1 MKLKEAALLNETKKF
16 NLVKSGDVGED
27 YGGGK
32 GTVIS
37 KGKGKAGWNK
47 FKRYDTGDIK
57 HLIDSGDID
66 VNTLEL
72 VMVDNGY
79 DDILYV
85 YGPDGFEV

>member
-1 MKLKEAALLNETKKF
+1 MRLKEAVLLNETKKF
-16 NLVKSGDVGED
+16 NQVKIGDTGED
-27 YGGGK
+27 YGGGE

-66 VNTLEL
+66 VNTVEL
-72 VMVDNGY
+72 VMIYTENGQ
-79 DDILYV
+79 ILYV